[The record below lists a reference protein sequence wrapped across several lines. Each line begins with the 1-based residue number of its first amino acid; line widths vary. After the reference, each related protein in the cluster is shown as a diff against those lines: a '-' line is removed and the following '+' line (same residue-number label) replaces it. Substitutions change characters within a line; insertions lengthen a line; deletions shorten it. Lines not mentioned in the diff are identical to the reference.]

1 MSKLK
6 FIHKLLFLKIRYYIS
21 QGGMFVACLS
31 LQYGFISQTV
41 VCSEGEGGGA
51 WDQELE
57 KPLGSHSRIKVAP
70 VMTIR
75 RLIEAII
82 FQKTFCKCMLVIV
95 ISYYSQ

>member
-1 MSKLK
+1 MLK
-6 FIHKLLFLKIRYYIS
+6 PPIWVHFTNRCMF
-21 QGGMFVACLS
+21 GG
-31 LQYGFISQTV
+31 G
-41 VCSEGEGGGA
+41 GGGGA